1 MGTDIDNTAAELEFA
16 ALCPAGFEEPLA
28 QELHGL
34 GARRIR
40 PLRGSVSFYGD
51 LACAYRVCL
60 WAHLASRVTLVLGR
74 YPVASIDEL
83 YEAAKAFPWE
93 RHVGESATIAVEARG
108 GNDGVRRTVGFLTAF

>member
-51 LACAYRVCL
+51 LA
-60 WAHLASRVTLVLGR
+60 
-74 YPVASIDEL
+74 
-83 YEAAKAFPWE
+83 
-93 RHVGESATIAVEARG
+93 
-108 GNDGVRRTVGFLTAF
+108 